1 LVRNGEALQKA
12 RRLRAVILDKT
23 GTITSGEPVLT
34 DVEPVD
40 PLSREELLRLA
51 AVAED
56 GSEHPL
62 GRAVARA
69 GREELGDLPRALSFV
84 AASGG
89 GVRAVVDGRTVV
101 VGRAGFLAESSVDPE
116 PLRGTWTRL
125 AAEGK
130 TPVMVA
136 VDGRA
141 VGVLGLADREKD
153 DSADAI
159 ARLRGLGLEVL
170 MLTGDNERTARAVAE
185 RVGITRVLA
194 EVRPDEKER
203 AISVIRNEVGGAVA
217 MVGDGVNDAP
227 ALARADVG
235 IAIGSGTD
243 VAMETADI
251 VLMGGSLHGV
261 ADAVE
266 LSVAAVRNMKQ
277 NLFGAFVYNS
287 AAIPIAAGALYP
299 VFGILLSP
307 MIAGAAMAFSS
318 VTVVANANRLRTFRV
333 RR

>member
-1 LVRNGEALQKA
+1 
-12 RRLRAVILDKT
+12 
-23 GTITSGEPVLT
+23 
-34 DVEPVD
+34 
-40 PLSREELLRLA
+40 
-51 AVAED
+51 
-56 GSEHPL
+56 
-62 GRAVARA
+62 
-69 GREELGDLPRALSFV
+69 
-84 AASGG
+84 
-89 GVRAVVDGRTVV
+89 